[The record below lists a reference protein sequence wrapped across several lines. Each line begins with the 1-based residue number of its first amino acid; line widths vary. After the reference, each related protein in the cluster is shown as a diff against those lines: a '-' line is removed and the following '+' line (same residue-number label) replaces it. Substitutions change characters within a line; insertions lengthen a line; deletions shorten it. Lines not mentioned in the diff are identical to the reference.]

1 MDVRGS
7 TTTNFHE
14 AYAHIPLVPLD
25 LSVKQ
30 QQQLENNLTPP
41 TSPFKK
47 RSYEEEIEHEH
58 VHEFVSNIR
67 EKLTIP
73 KEVTP
78 KKYKKSVPS
87 QKNASKLKDIHPIT
101 VKERKHKAVRKLKFD
116 EKKSSPVSGT
126 VIRPLEEIMDTF
138 VEKVGDIDPQY
149 NVVEVTDEAKEE
161 ISNITNVI
169 GNYICKLCRNE
180 YDDVF
185 GLARHQCACIILLE
199 YRCPE
204 CSKLF
209 NCPANLASHRRWHRP
224 KDQIVKKHQEISA
237 EHECFKCGKFFKRHA
252 YLKKHL
258 LTHQS
263 EEEDDSKIS
272 FSELSNSNS
281 SEPMVYNAVNEN
293 QTPKHFMRNCYD
305 HFTEEEN
312 LAAEVLSHLSV
323 IKHTTALV
331 V

>member
-1 MDVRGS
+1 MDVRGFNEIYS
-7 TTTNFHE
+7 
-14 AYAHIPLVPLD
+14 HIPLVPLD

-47 RSYEEEIEHEH
+47 RSYEEEIEHE
-58 VHEFVSNIR
+58 FVSNI
-67 EKLTIP
+67 P
-73 KEVTP
+73 KEITP

-87 QKNASKLKDIHPIT
+87 QKNASKLKDVHPTT

-185 GLARHQCACIILLE
+185 GLARHQCACIVLLE

-224 KDQIVKKHQEISA
+224 KDQIVKKQQEISA
-237 EHECFKCGKFFKRHA
+237 EHECYKCGKFFKRNA

-263 EEEDDSKIS
+263 EDDKKIC

-281 SEPMVYNAVNEN
+281 SEPAVYNVDNEN
-293 QTPKHFMRNCYD
+293 QAPQRFMRNCFD

>member
-1 MDVRGS
+1 MDVRAS
-7 TTTNFHE
+7 LTTNFNE
-14 AYAHIPLVPLD
+14 IYSHIPLVPLD

-47 RSYEEEIEHEH
+47 RSYDEEIEN
-58 VHEFVSNIR
+58 EFVS
-67 EKLTIP
+67 IP
-73 KEVTP
+73 KEITP
-78 KKYKKSVPS
+78 KKYKKSLPS
-87 QKNASKLKDIHPIT
+87 QKNASKLKDVHPTI
-101 VKERKHKAVRKLKFD
+101 VKEKKHKAVRKLKFD

-126 VIRPLEEIMDTF
+126 FIRPLEEIMDTF

-161 ISNITNVI
+161 ISNIPNVI

-180 YDDVF
+180 YEDVF

-237 EHECFKCGKFFKRHA
+237 EHECSKCGKFFKRHA

-263 EEEDDSKIS
+263 DDDDKIS

-281 SEPMVYNAVNEN
+281 SEPVVYNVVNK
-293 QTPKHFMRNCYD
+293 TPKHFMRNCFD

>member
-258 LTHQS
+258 LTHLK

-281 SEPMVYNAVNEN
+281 SEPVVYNAVNEN

>member
-1 MDVRGS
+1 MDVGGS
-7 TTTNFHE
+7 ITTNFNEIYSH
-14 AYAHIPLVPLD
+14 PLD

-47 RSYEEEIEHEH
+47 RSYEEEIEHEQ
-58 VHEFVSNIR
+58 ELFVSNIR
-67 EKLTIP
+67 DNLSIP

-78 KKYKKSVPS
+78 KKYKKSLPS
-87 QKNASKLKDIHPIT
+87 QKNVSKLKNVQPAT
-101 VKERKHKAVRKLKFD
+101 VKERKQKAVRKLKFD

-126 VIRPLEEIMDTF
+126 VIRPLEEILDTF

-224 KDQIVKKHQEISA
+224 KDQIVKKQQEISA
-237 EHECFKCGKFFKRHA
+237 EHECYKCGKFFKRHA

-258 LTHQS
+258 LTHQT
-263 EEEDDSKIS
+263 EDEKKLC

-281 SEPMVYNAVNEN
+281 SEPAVYNVVNEN
-293 QTPKHFMRNCYD
+293 QTPPHFIRNCFD

-312 LAAEVLSHLSV
+312 MAAEVLSHLSV

>member
-14 AYAHIPLVPLD
+14 VYSHIPLVPLD

-67 EKLTIP
+67 EKLSIP

-78 KKYKKSVPS
+78 KKYKKSLPS
-87 QKNASKLKDIHPIT
+87 QKNASKLKDVNPTT
-101 VKERKHKAVRKLKFD
+101 VKEKKHKAVRKLKFD

-185 GLARHQCACIILLE
+185 GLARHQCACIVLLE

-224 KDQIVKKHQEISA
+224 KDQMVKKHQEISA

-263 EEEDDSKIS
+263 EDDSKIC

-281 SEPMVYNAVNEN
+281 SEPVVYNAINEN
-293 QTPKHFMRNCYD
+293 PAPKHFMRNCFD

>member
-1 MDVRGS
+1 MDVHRGGFNEIYS
-7 TTTNFHE
+7 
-14 AYAHIPLVPLD
+14 HIPLVPLD

-47 RSYEEEIEHEH
+47 RSYDEEIEQEQQQ
-58 VHEFVSNIR
+58 FLS
-67 EKLTIP
+67 IP
-73 KEVTP
+73 LIKEVTP
-78 KKYKKSVPS
+78 KKYKKSIPS
-87 QKNASKLKDIHPIT
+87 QKNATKLKDVNPAT

-224 KDQIVKKHQEISA
+224 KDQIVKKQQEISA

-258 LTHQS
+258 LTHQT
-263 EEEDDSKIS
+263 EDDKKIC

-281 SEPMVYNAVNEN
+281 SESAVYNGVNEN
-293 QTPKHFMRNCYD
+293 QVPQHFMRNCFD